1 MIANATLTN
10 SHNIVQ
16 EVFDVLCIR
25 ECVSSYSVTVAFASW
40 FEVAGSPLF
49 GSSPP
54 SEGVD

>member
-25 ECVSSYSVTVAFASW
+25 ECVSSYSVILAFASW
-40 FEVAGSPLF
+40 FQVSGSPLF
-49 GSSPP
+49 GSSPR
-54 SEGVD
+54 SEGGD

>member
-25 ECVSSYSVTVAFASW
+25 ECVSSYSVIAAFASW
-40 FEVAGSPLF
+40 LEVPGSPLLE
-49 GSSPP
+49 SSPL
-54 SEGVD
+54 SEGLD